1 MTYVTELQ
9 TLSAELCR
17 WVEDALDLSAV
28 DVELSGNGALTVAR
42 LVPCANRLLQAW
54 RSPWLWP
61 VRPPADRG
69 AWICACLVFAAGLL
83 AFTVRGPR
91 TSLAEGG

>member
-1 MTYVTELQ
+1 MAFAQY
-9 TLSAELCR
+9 A
-17 WVEDALDLSAV
+17 
-28 DVELSGNGALTVAR
+28 
-42 LVPCANRLLQAW
+42 LLQAW

-69 AWICACLVFAAGLL
+69 AWICAYLVFAAGLL